1 MYLTTPNEIRQII
14 SQLATYPILWL
25 DTEVADWHTS
35 NPRLSLIQILADP
48 TDRTGDRGYILDVL
62 DNPYL
67 VRDFVAQIMVNPD
80 IEKVFHNASFDLKY
94 LGGSQQ
100 AQNITCT
107 FKLVRKLTRKSRQN
121 PLQVSNKQ
129 LKTLAV
135 ELCHFTNVDKTE
147 QNSDWGQRPLTAKQL
162 HYAKMDT
169 VYLAHVHR
177 HLLQLTQPP
186 TPPPV
191 VITPKPQP
199 ETAEHPPFSAT
210 KVRVAFECPRLFY
223 LKQHFDG
230 NTLFIPPGQSIGI
243 GTAFHTLAEQF
254 IKLAQ
259 ANSHVSDL
267 LEPSAEQL
275 NREAVAMGMQEI
287 FYQQVFFPYIESHP
301 EMATVLPKLWQG
313 LTALIQRWVELLVV
327 NRRYCLHQMVI
338 HQTFILEENKL
349 SYHFN
354 LPNGTSQEVTGRFD
368 SLVFNFERNR
378 LCLIDYKTY
387 EPVDPS
393 AQLAQVALYGYMLNK
408 TKGVVVDSAVYC
420 VLPEFKEYAYSWEQ
434 LEAAVHDLIPH
445 KLQQMQDWVSWRQT
459 HSNPPPLTSNA
470 HLCEIC
476 PQQETCQTYFDVR
489 STDTQPRKR
498 EDEGTSDGAEVSTT
512 KTDGAKALTTN
523 SDGAKALTT
532 NSDGAKALTTN
543 SDGAKALT
551 TNSDAIAQQLVETL
565 QSFRIDV
572 TCVGTAVGPAF
583 IRVKLRPSLGVT
595 VNRLLRLSADLQV
608 QLGITHPPLI
618 APQPG
623 YVSVDLPRPD
633 RQVARLENY
642 ITSRTPSAHAPVK
655 IAIGVD
661 LDGKLVEADLSDANT
676 CHFLVGG
683 TTGSGKSEFLR
694 SLLLSLLYRHS
705 PQQLKIALVDPKR
718 VTFPE
723 FEQIPWLYSPIVKDS
738 DNAIALMDNLVTEM
752 ERRYQRFEQAGCSH
766 LDAYNQQNNPPL
778 PRLVCIFDEYAD
790 FMTEKDIRNA
800 LELSITR
807 LGSKARAA
815 GIHLIIATQRPEARV
830 VTPII
835 RSNLPGRVAL
845 RTASEADSEIILGGR
860 QSEAAY
866 LLGKGDLLYK
876 VGAKLQRLQSL
887 FAQRIEL

>member
-1 MYLTTPNEIRQII
+1 MYLTTPNEIRKII
-14 SQLATYPILWL
+14 PQLATYSILWL
-25 DTEVADWHTS
+25 DTEVADWHTP

-48 TDRTGDRGYILDVL
+48 TDRTGDRAYILDVL

-67 VRDFVAQIMVNPD
+67 VKDFVAQIMVNPD
-80 IEKVFHNASFDLKY
+80 IEKVFHNASFDLRF

-107 FKLVRKLTRKSRQN
+107 FKLVRKLTRNSRQN

-169 VYLAHVHR
+169 VYLAHVHH

-191 VITPKPQP
+191 VMTPKRQTK
-199 ETAEHPPFSAT
+199 TAEHPPFSAT

-230 NTLFIPPGQSIGI
+230 NTLFTPPGQSIGI
-243 GTAFHTLAEQF
+243 GTAFHTLAQQF

-259 ANSHVSDL
+259 ENHHFSDL
-267 LEPSAEQL
+267 LEPSADQL
-275 NREAVAMGMQEI
+275 NREAVTMGMQQL
-287 FYQQVFFPYIESHP
+287 FYQQVFFPYIESHS

-327 NRRYCLHQMVI
+327 NRRYCLHQTVI
-338 HQTFILEENKL
+338 NQTFILEEHKL
-349 SYHFN
+349 SYRFPI
-354 LPNGTSQEVTGRFD
+354 PNGRTQEVTGRFD

-408 TKGVVVDSAVYC
+408 TKGVLVDSAVYC

-434 LEAAVHDLIPH
+434 LETAVHELIPH
-445 KLQQMQDWVSWRQT
+445 KLQQMQDWVSWQQT
-459 HSNPPPLTSNA
+459 HSNPPPLTSNT
-470 HLCEIC
+470 HLCDIC
-476 PQQETCQTYFDVR
+476 PQQETCQTYFEVR
-489 STDTQPRKR
+489 STDTQPRKG
-498 EDEGTSDGAEVSTT
+498 EDEGTSDGAEASTT
-512 KTDGAKALTTN
+512 KADGAKALTTNDDGAKALTTN
-523 SDGAKALTT
+523 SDGAE
-532 NSDGAKALTTN
+532 ALTTN

-565 QSFRIDV
+565 QSFNIDV

-633 RQVARLENY
+633 RQVAQLEDY
-642 ITSRTPSAHAPVK
+642 ITPQTTPTQALVK

-738 DNAIALMDNLVTEM
+738 EDAIALMENLVAEM

-800 LELSITR
+800 LELSIKR
-807 LGSKARAA
+807 LGSMARAA

-887 FAQRIEL
+887 FAQKIEF

>member
-14 SQLATYPILWL
+14 SQLTTYPTLWL
-25 DTEVADWHTS
+25 DTEVADWQTS

-48 TDRTGDRGYILDVL
+48 TDRTGDRAYILDVL

-67 VRDFVAQIMVNPD
+67 VKDFVAQIMVNPH
-80 IEKVFHNASFDLKY
+80 IEKVFHNASFDLNY
-94 LGGSQQ
+94 LGGKHQ

-107 FKLVRKLTRKSRQN
+107 FKLVRKLTKKSRKN

-147 QNSDWGQRPLTAKQL
+147 QNSDWGQRPLTPKQL

-186 TPPPV
+186 TSPPV

-301 EMATVLPKLWQG
+301 EMATVLPNLWQG

-327 NRRYCLHQMVI
+327 NRRYCLHQTVI
-338 HQTFILEENKL
+338 NQTFILEEHKL
-349 SYHFN
+349 SYRFP
-354 LPNGTSQEVTGRFD
+354 LPNGRTQEVTGRFD

-393 AQLAQVALYGYMLNK
+393 AQLVQVALYGYMLNK
-408 TKGVVVDSAVYC
+408 TKGVLVDSAVYC

-434 LEAAVHDLIPH
+434 LEIAVHELIPH
-445 KLQQMQDWVSWRQT
+445 KLQQMQDWVSWQQT
-459 HSNPPPLTSNA
+459 HSNPPPLTSNT
-470 HLCEIC
+470 HLCDIC
-476 PQQETCQTYFDVR
+476 PQQETCQTYFEVR
-489 STDTQPRKR
+489 STDTQPRKG
-498 EDEGTSDGAEVSTT
+498 EEEGTSDSAEVSTT
-512 KTDGAKALTTN
+512 KADGAE
-523 SDGAKALTT
+523 
-532 NSDGAKALTTN
+532 
-543 SDGAKALT
+543 ALT

-565 QSFRIDV
+565 QSFNIDV

-583 IRVKLRPSLGVT
+583 IRVKLTPSLGVR
-595 VNRLLRLSADLQV
+595 VSALLKLSADLQV

-633 RQVARLENY
+633 RQVARLEDY
-642 ITSRTPSAHAPVK
+642 ITSRTSSAHAPVK

-723 FEQIPWLYSPIVKDS
+723 FAQIPWLYAPIVKDS
-738 DNAIALMDNLVTEM
+738 EDAIALMESLVTEM
-752 ERRYQRFEQAGCSH
+752 ERRYQQFEQAGCSH
-766 LDAYNQQNNPPL
+766 LDAYNQQNNSPL

-800 LELSITR
+800 LELSIKR
-807 LGSKARAA
+807 LGSMARAA